1 MKHAFIALSVAAL
14 AAFTAVPASRA
25 QSGHHTMVSPDDLK
39 WADIASVPPGAKIAV
54 LEGPLNEAVPITF
67 RIKFP
72 ANYRLPAH
80 WHPGIEHVTVISG
93 TFHMGTG
100 DTLDPSKTM
109 PLTAGSFAVMQ
120 PGTRHFAL
128 TREETVV
135 QVHSVGPWAINYVNP
150 ADDPRK
156 K

>member
-1 MKHAFIALSVAAL
+1 MKHAFIALTAAAVVAC
-14 AAFTAVPASRA
+14 TGIPASRA
-25 QSGHHTMVSPDDLK
+25 QPGHHMMVSPGDLK
-39 WADIASVPPGAKIAV
+39 WADIASVPAGAKVAV

-67 RIKFP
+67 RLKFP

-80 WHPGIEHVTVISG
+80 WHPGIEHVTVLSG

-100 DTLDPSKTM
+100 DVLDPSRTM
-109 PLTAGSFAVMQ
+109 PLAAGSFAIMQ
-120 PGTRHFAL
+120 PTTRHFAL
-128 TREETVV
+128 TREETVI

>member
-1 MKHAFIALSVAAL
+1 MKHALIALSVAAL
-14 AAFTAVPASRA
+14 AACTSIPTSQA
-25 QSGHHTMVSPDDLK
+25 QPGHHSMVSPGDLK
-39 WADIASVPPGAKIAV
+39 WTDIASVPPGAKVAV

-100 DTLDPSKTM
+100 DSLDQSKTM
-109 PLTAGSFAVMQ
+109 PLAAGSFAIMQ
-120 PGTRHFAL
+120 PMTRHFAW
-128 TREETVV
+128 TREETVI
-135 QVHSVGPWAINYVNP
+135 QVHSIGPWAINYVNP